1 MNTNMP
7 LWMPPLSFK
16 TIATIS
22 FIIGASQA
30 DKLPSQ
36 LSQFLLHPIGFILT
50 TLIAIS
56 AFEYNSPAFA
66 VALILLL
73 LSVWAAK
80 KSSIVNNTINDYSNK
95 TFMPFNTNNTNNTEP
110 FVPYSPSGTIDWIT
124 EPKKWFVERV
134 MKENPLAIVAKDV
147 QTYPVQTESSSSN
160 A

>member
-16 TIATIS
+16 TIATIA
-22 FIIGASQA
+22 FVIGATQA
-30 DKLPSQ
+30 DKIPSQ
-36 LSQFLLHPIGFILT
+36 LSQFLLHPVGFILT
-50 TLIAIS
+50 SLIAIS

-66 VALILLL
+66 VALIILL

-80 KSSIVNNTINDYSNK
+80 KSSINNTINDYSNK
-95 TFMPFNTNNTNNTEP
+95 TFMPFNTEP

-134 MKENPLAIVAKDV
+134 MKENPLAIIAKDV

>member
-1 MNTNMP
+1 MNTNLP

-22 FIIGASQA
+22 FVIGATQA

-36 LSQFLLHPIGFILT
+36 LTKFLLHPLGFILT
-50 TLIAIS
+50 SLIAIS
-56 AFEYNSPAFA
+56 AFEYNSPTFA

-73 LSVWAAK
+73 LSIWAAN
-80 KSSIVNNTINDYSNK
+80 KSSINNTVNDYSNK
-95 TFMPFNTNNTNNTEP
+95 TFMPFSTES
-110 FVPYSPSGTIDWIT
+110 FVPYSPSGTIDWVT

-134 MKENPLAIVAKDV
+134 MKENPLAIIAKDV
-147 QTYPVQTESSSSN
+147 HTYPVQTESSSSN

>member
-1 MNTNMP
+1 MSTNMP

-22 FIIGASQA
+22 FVIGATQA

-36 LSQFLLHPIGFILT
+36 LSQFLLHPVGFILT

-56 AFEYNSPAFA
+56 AFEYNSPSFA
-66 VALILLL
+66 VALIILL

-80 KSSIVNNTINDYSNK
+80 KSSMNNIINDYSNK
-95 TFMPFNTNNTNNTEP
+95 TFMPFNTNNTEP

-134 MKENPLAIVAKDV
+134 MKENPLAIIAKDV
-147 QTYPVQTESSSSN
+147 QTYPVQTESSGSN